1 MACMDTPDK
10 VQAALYLMQN
20 GINAYAVCERFANEL
35 IGYKERFNV
44 EAEILG
50 STAIKETASGAIIGD
65 QPDQITFGDP
75 SPKTIN

>member
-10 VQAALYLMQN
+10 VQAALYLVQN
-20 GINAYAVCERFANEL
+20 GINAYAVCERFANES

-50 STAIKETASGAIIGD
+50 STPIKETASGAIIGD
-65 QPDQITFGDP
+65 QPDQTTFEDP
-75 SPKTIN
+75 SPKIIN